1 VPSKTPLSTDLENEK
16 SVYGVQ
22 YKLRFFI
29 FQKEK
34 KTWARRKTWR
44 GLFKKISQLDFI
56 PKERYKRKGLATKKL
71 TN

>member
-44 GLFKKISQLDFI
+44 GLF
-56 PKERYKRKGLATKKL
+56 
-71 TN
+71 